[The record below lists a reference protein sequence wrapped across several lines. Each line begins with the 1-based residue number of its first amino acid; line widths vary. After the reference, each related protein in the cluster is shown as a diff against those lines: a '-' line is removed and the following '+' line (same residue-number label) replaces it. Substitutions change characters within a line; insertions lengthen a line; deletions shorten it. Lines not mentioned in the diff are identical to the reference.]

1 MLQAFLFD
9 FSSTLIES
17 RTWMDLEIRRLPQA
31 AFTLLAEQGAISP
44 LAPGELTYAESLFR
58 TARRVADT
66 TGHETSHVGNLMMMV
81 EALGL
86 QEQVSRSLAEE
97 IVTTL
102 HRRCLPTVEL
112 IDGVP
117 ETLHQLREMGYR
129 QAIISNAAY
138 APFLTWTLE
147 RLNLLSFFEHVVV
160 SAEEGTR
167 KPWPDIYKLTLER
180 MGLSPPDAAYV
191 GDDLQRDIVGARRA
205 GLRSI
210 WYRSEGPPP
219 GEDERAVPDAIVT
232 TLNQIP
238 SLAERWRHET

>member
-17 RTWMDLEIRRLPQA
+17 KTWMDLEIRGLPEA
-31 AFTLLAEQGAISP
+31 AFALLAERGIILP
-44 LAPGELTYAESLFR
+44 LAPGELSHAESLFW

-66 TGHETSHVGNLMMMV
+66 TGHETSHVDDLVMMV
-81 EALGL
+81 EALSL
-86 QEQVSRSLAEE
+86 QERVSRSLAEE
-97 IVTTL
+97 TVAAL

-112 IDGVP
+112 IGGVP
-117 ETLHQLREMGYR
+117 ETLHQLRGMGYR

-147 RLNLLSFFEHVVV
+147 CFNLLSFFEQVVV

-167 KPWPDIYKLTLER
+167 KPWPDIYRLTLER

-191 GDDLQRDIVGARRA
+191 GDDLLRDIVGARDA
-205 GLRSI
+205 GLSSI
-210 WYRSEGPPP
+210 WYRPDGPPP
-219 GEDERAVPDAIVT
+219 GEEECAVPDAIVT
-232 TLNQIP
+232 ALDQIP
-238 SLAERWRHET
+238 ALAERWRHET